1 MRFERDDAKVGLLV
15 LIALTLFAS
24 LAFHRTLRLLLNREV
39 LHRVTLK
46 NVPDLSVGTEVQLQ
60 GLRVGLTNA
69 VEMRRVGTEYT
80 FVATLGI
87 RPDVVLWRG
96 TKGIVNSRLVGGA
109 YLELRLPPVE
119 ERRVELRPGEPM
131 EGETASSVNSLVAS
145 LDELSRNLNQSVS
158 ELRSELKSRGLE
170 SVIGHPDVRG
180 TLREAISSFAAF
192 RAFSKVA
199 EKTFTHGEG
208 TLVVLERNMASLEKS
223 LTIVQGLLERRG
235 TDIDELIVQLGTTL
249 VQLKQLSVDLDA
261 LLKNAGPDAVQGLRA
276 LSRTLSSMEELIEI
290 LKVKPSR
297 VVFGTPSEKEREDA
311 RKRVEDA
318 RREAERSPEP
328 APAPAPTPAPAAL
341 PK

>member
-24 LAFHRTLRLLLNREV
+24 LAFNRALRLLLNREV
-39 LHRVTLK
+39 LHQVALK
-46 NVPDLSVGTEVQLQ
+46 NVSDLSVGTEVQLQ
-60 GLRVGLTNA
+60 GLRVGQTNA
-69 VEMRRVGTEYT
+69 VEMRREGTEYN

-96 TKGIVNSRLVGGA
+96 TKGIINSRLVGGA

-119 ERRVELRPGEPM
+119 ERRVELKPGEPI

-145 LDELSRNLNQSVS
+145 LEELTRSLNQSVL
-158 ELRSELKSRGLE
+158 ELRGELKSRGLE

-180 TLREAISSFAAF
+180 TLHEAISAFASF

-199 EKTFTHGEG
+199 EKTFTHGDG
-208 TLVVLERNMASLEKS
+208 TLSVLERNMASLEKS
-223 LTIVQGLLERRG
+223 LTIVQELLERRG

-249 VQLKQLSVDLDA
+249 VQLRQLSVDLDA

-276 LSRTLSSMEELIEI
+276 LARTLSSMEELIEI

-311 RKRVEDA
+311 RKRVEDT
-318 RREAERSPEP
+318 RRAAEPATAPTS
-328 APAPAPTPAPAAL
+328 APAPL